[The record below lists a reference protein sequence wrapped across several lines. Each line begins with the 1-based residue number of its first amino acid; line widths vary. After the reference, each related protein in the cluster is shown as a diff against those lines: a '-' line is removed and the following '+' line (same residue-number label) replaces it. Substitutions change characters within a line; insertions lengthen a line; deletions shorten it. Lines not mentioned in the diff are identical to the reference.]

1 MSQFGYG
8 SGGYLTRFEDFYKSS
23 SDDSEDE
30 DESKS
35 KIQKIPPPVPSSSFK
50 NVASLEDNKEDVF
63 KQEAHYYSESDDD
76 DDNEGEIRDPLVSDE
91 GALPSKDWVPLS
103 NDDLKMTIKPP
114 KNFKGYQ
121 EGAYPEN
128 VEELKEEE
136 DNEDKTFSNDYA
148 DVCKFKCNLCGL
160 DIDSEKLRS
169 HINNNHDNT
178 EGVDNEL
185 DSNRPYS
192 IKNYHKCGLCN
203 KTLLFTRV
211 RLRYHIINE
220 HNMAIQ
226 DYNEQFMAKRGA
238 VKRFRRGSG
247 DTGDGGENDVD
258 PSTVDEAD
266 ISNDYADIMKILC
279 KICNKHVEKDNFR
292 FIHLKKHGMD
302 VADYKVSYG
311 DPVPVKNTY
320 HREYLI
326 FSSKLLVTFYAVTRM
341 SHLSDNLLVHP
352 KQIGWTSCQTQD

>member
-1 MSQFGYG
+1 MTQYGYG
-8 SGGYLTRFEDFYKSS
+8 TGGYLTRFEDFYKSS

-35 KIQKIPPPVPSSSFK
+35 KIKKIPPPVPGSSFP
-50 NVASLEDNKEDVF
+50 NVASLEDNKDAVF
-63 KQEAHYYSESDDD
+63 KQEEHYYSESDD
-76 DDNEGEIRDPLVSDE
+76 DDNEGEIRDPLISDE
-91 GALPSKDWVPLS
+91 GVLPSKDWVPLS

-114 KNFKGYQ
+114 KDFKGYK
-121 EGAYPEN
+121 EGAYPQN
-128 VEELKEEE
+128 VEELQEE
-136 DNEDKTFSNDYA
+136 DNDEDKTFSNDYVE
-148 DVCKFKCNLCGL
+148 VCKFKCNLCGL
-160 DIDSEKLRS
+160 DIDTEKLRS

-178 EGVDNEL
+178 VGVDNEL

-192 IKNYHKCGLCN
+192 IKNFHKCGICN

-226 DYNEQFMAKRGA
+226 DYNEQFMANRGTS
-238 VKRFRRGSG
+238 KRFRRGSG
-247 DTGDGGENDVD
+247 DTGEGGENDVD

-279 KICNKHVEKDNFR
+279 KICNKLVEKDNFR

-311 DPVPVKNTY
+311 DPVPVKNSY
-320 HREYLI
+320 HREY
-326 FSSKLLVTFYAVTRM
+326 
-341 SHLSDNLLVHP
+341 
-352 KQIGWTSCQTQD
+352 

>member
-1 MSQFGYG
+1 MFGYFESVNMSQFGYG

-50 NVASLEDNKEDVF
+50 NLASLEDNKEDVF

-76 DDNEGEIRDPLVSDE
+76 EDNEGEIRDPLVSDE

-247 DTGDGGENDVD
+247 DTAEGGENDVD

-311 DPVPVKNTY
+311 DPVPVKNSY
-320 HREYLI
+320 HREYLVVN
-326 FSSKLLVTFYAVTRM
+326 F
-341 SHLSDNLLVHP
+341 
-352 KQIGWTSCQTQD
+352 